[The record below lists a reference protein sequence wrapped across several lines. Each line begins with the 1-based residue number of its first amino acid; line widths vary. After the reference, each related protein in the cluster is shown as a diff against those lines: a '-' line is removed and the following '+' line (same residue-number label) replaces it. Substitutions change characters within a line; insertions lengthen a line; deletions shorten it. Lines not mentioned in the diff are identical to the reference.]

1 MSGVPSIPGRGPE
14 RGKDMRDPRRRKWWV
29 VAVACLLLVA
39 VACGGGEESPEQPS
53 GNGNGGGDQPQFE
66 AGTTMA
72 KLQDEG
78 KVVIGVKF
86 DVPPFGF
93 QNPETGEVEGFDVD
107 LGKIIA
113 SELGVEAEFEEAIS
127 DNRIPFLQDGTVDLI
142 LSTMTITTDR
152 DTEIDYS
159 RPYFIAHGRIL
170 APKGSDIQGIAD
182 LNGKR
187 VCTALGSTYEATIKE
202 QAPDADLELVDSY
215 SECTELLQNESIDA
229 ISTDDV
235 ILTGMIIQDKSLELV
250 GDQLTVE
257 PYGVGIADGDKE
269 LKGFVDGVIDKFLR
283 DGEFDRLYQKWV
295 GQYTGEPADDPAKMT
310 LQDALKLFPCDE
322 TC

>member
-1 MSGVPSIPGRGPE
+1 
-14 RGKDMRDPRRRKWWV
+14 MRDPRRRKWWV
-29 VAVACLLLVA
+29 VAVACLLLVP
-39 VACGGGEESPEQPS
+39 VACGGGEEPSEQPS
-53 GNGNGGGDQPQFE
+53 GGGNGGGDQPQFE

-72 KLQDEG
+72 DLQDEG

-93 QNPETGEVEGFDVD
+93 KNPETGEVEGFDVD

-113 SELGVEAEFEEAIS
+113 SELGVEAEFVEAIS

-170 APKGSDIQGIAD
+170 APKGSDIKGIDD

-187 VCTALGSTYEATIKE
+187 VCTALGSTYESTIKE

-235 ILTGMIIQDKSLELV
+235 ILTGMIIQDKSLEFV

-269 LKGFVDGVIDKFLR
+269 LKGFVDGVVDGFLQ
-283 DGEFDRLYQKWV
+283 DGEFDKLYEKWV

>member
-1 MSGVPSIPGRGPE
+1 
-14 RGKDMRDPRRRKWWV
+14 MRDPRKRAWW
-29 VAVACLLLVA
+29 ALSIACLLFVT
-39 VACGGGEESPEQPS
+39 VACGGGDEPADQPS
-53 GNGNGGGDQPQFE
+53 GGGNGGGDQPQFE

-72 KLQDEG
+72 KIQDEG
-78 KVVIGVKF
+78 KVVIGVKY

-93 QNPETGEVEGFDVD
+93 QNPESGEVEGFDVD

-127 DNRIPFLQDGTVDLI
+127 DNRIPFLQDGTVDII

-152 DTEIDYS
+152 DTEIDFS

-170 APKGSDIQGIAD
+170 APKGSDIQGIDD

-187 VCTALGSTYEATIKE
+187 VCTALGSTYESTIKE

-235 ILTGMIIQDKSLELV
+235 ILTGMIIEDKSLELV

-257 PYGVGIADGDKE
+257 PYGVGIAQGDKE
-269 LKGFVDGVIDKFLR
+269 LKGFVDGVIDGFLQ
-283 DGEFDRLYQKWV
+283 DGEFDKLYEKWV
-295 GQYTGEPADDPAKMT
+295 GQYIGEPADDPAKMT
-310 LQDALKLFPCDE
+310 LKEALKLYPCDE
-322 TC
+322 FC

>member
-1 MSGVPSIPGRGPE
+1 
-14 RGKDMRDPRRRKWWV
+14 MRDPRGRKWLV
-29 VAVACLLLVA
+29 VAFACLLFVT
-39 VACGGGEESPEQPS
+39 VACGGGDEPSEQPS
-53 GNGNGGGDQPQFE
+53 GGGNGGGDQPQFE

-72 KLQDEG
+72 DLQDEG
-78 KVVIGVKF
+78 KVVIGVKY

-113 SELGVEAEFEEAIS
+113 SELGVEAEFEEAIT

-170 APKGSDIQGIAD
+170 APKGSDIQGIDD

-187 VCTALGSTYEATIKE
+187 VCTALGSTYETTIKE
-202 QAPDADLELVDSY
+202 QAPDADPELVDSY
-215 SECTELLQNESIDA
+215 SECTELLQNGSIDA

-257 PYGVGIADGDKE
+257 PYGVGIAQGDKE
-269 LKGFVDGVIDKFLR
+269 LKGFVDGVVDGFLQ
-283 DGEFDRLYQKWV
+283 DGEFDKLYKKWV

-310 LQDALKLFPCDE
+310 LQDALKLYPCDE